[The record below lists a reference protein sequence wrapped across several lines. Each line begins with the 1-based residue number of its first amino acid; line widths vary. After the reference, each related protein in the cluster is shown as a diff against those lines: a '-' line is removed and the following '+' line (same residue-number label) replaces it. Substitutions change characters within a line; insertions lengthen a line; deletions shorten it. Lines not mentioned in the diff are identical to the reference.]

1 MLLCSGFTMTAIQ
14 NNSINPPSSIEHEE
28 TTAEEEHFRIIRR
41 KSVNLTGA
49 EYGITDEPREFHR
62 DAFCLC
68 LVSNLS
74 QRIVRTWHS

>member
-1 MLLCSGFTMTAIQ
+1 MLLCSGFTMTAVQ

-49 EYGITDEPREFHR
+49 ECGITDEPRELNSE
-62 DAFCLC
+62 AFTLC
-68 LVSNLS
+68 LVSNLI
-74 QRIVRTWHS
+74 QRIGRTWHS